1 MKVTGS
7 GERGHLAVGSPGI
20 AFLVY
25 GWQECAMLTKCANP
39 ECFEG
44 FRFLDQRK
52 AFCLSP
58 NPDLQTENRT
68 RSRARRGAQGRLV

>member
-1 MKVTGS
+1 MKVTGF
-7 GERGHLAVGSPGI
+7 GECGHLVFGAPDI
-20 AFLVY
+20 ASLVY
-25 GWQECAMLTKCANP
+25 GWQECAMLAKCANP

-58 NPDLQTENRT
+58 NPDLQTEDRK
-68 RSRARRGAQGRLV
+68 RSRARRGAQGRFL

>member
-1 MKVTGS
+1 MKVTGF
-7 GERGHLAVGSPGI
+7 GECGHLVFGAAGVG
-20 AFLVY
+20 FLVY
-25 GWQECAMLTKCANP
+25 GWQECAMLAKCANL

-44 FRFLDQRK
+44 FRFLNQRK

-58 NPDLQTENRT
+58 NPDLQTDNRT